1 MKIKQIPNIKYKLL
15 KLKLIKSQF
24 YKPKTK
30 KINKYNK
37 MLEQLEI
44 GFKKNLQIIFEY
56 HINNKQI
63 LFIGFP
69 TIFKKNIFK
78 KTQHLFISDSIW
90 LNGILSNKIS
100 IFRYLNIKRL
110 KQTKNKKFRFNNLSN
125 LLELKNKPDLIVF
138 FDQNKNIKILNDVY
152 KTRIPIITFNNKIL
166 NNKLTYSVLKNKYVN
181 QSSFKNVC
189 FLCLYSIF
197 KKCLSKKSKKINDF
211 RKKTIKYKFTQKET
225 LQTFV

>member
-1 MKIKQIPNIKYKLL
+1 
-15 KLKLIKSQF
+15 
-24 YKPKTK
+24 
-30 KINKYNK
+30 

-69 TIFKKNIFK
+69 KIFKKNIFK

-125 LLELKNKPDLIVF
+125 LLKLKNKPDLIVF

-152 KTRIPIITFNNKIL
+152 KTRIPIITFNSKIL
-166 NNKLTYSVLKNKYVN
+166 DNKLTYSVLKNKYVN

-197 KKCLSKKSKKINDF
+197 KKCFLKKPKKINDF
-211 RKKTIKYKFTQKET
+211 RKKTIKYKFT
-225 LQTFV
+225 